1 MDDHS
6 NIGDLPQLQ
15 MRGISKAYPGV
26 QALDG
31 VDLDLRKGEILGLVG
46 ENGAGKST
54 LIKIIAG
61 ALPPDR
67 GTIRIDGED
76 VILDSPRTARKYG
89 IAIIHQEMSL
99 IPTLR
104 VWENIFLSRHGWV
117 HRREE
122 RREAARLV
130 GLMGLEINPDAYCK
144 QLSVGEQ
151 QAVEIASA
159 IRVQS
164 NILVLD
170 EPTASLSKR
179 EVVRLHEL
187 LIRLRKQGIAIIYIS
202 HRLEEI
208 TELCDRVQ
216 VLRDGCTQG
225 VYSGSSII
233 REDLIQSM
241 IGKRLV
247 GEFPPRASSPGST
260 CLELIELS
268 RRGVVRDIS
277 LHVRRGEILGI
288 TGLVGSGRS
297 ELLRLMCGADQPT
310 SGMIKINE
318 VPVRLNNPREALAAG
333 VCLLP
338 EDRKAAGLFLG
349 RSTMENFSIP
359 NLSYFSTG
367 GFLNRSKES
376 KAFAKYV
383 KSMKLPLHCASRMSN
398 TLSGGNQQ
406 KLLFARWLCRQCDV
420 ILLDEP
426 TRGIDI
432 AARYE
437 IYQLVRTLTDQGKS
451 IVMVSSDLAEVIGM
465 ANRILVMRDGAVA
478 GELDNLNNLSQSDVL
493 ALAYGATDAAKRS

>member
-6 NIGDLPQLQ
+6 NTGNNPLLE

-31 VDLDLRKGEILGLVG
+31 VDLDLYKGEILGLVG

-54 LIKIIAG
+54 LIKMIAG
-61 ALPPDR
+61 AMPPDR
-67 GTIRIDGED
+67 GTICIGGRHA
-76 VILDSPRTARKYG
+76 ILDSPRTARKYG

-117 HRREE
+117 HRQEE
-122 RREAARLV
+122 RREAARLI
-130 GLMGLEINPDAYCK
+130 GLLGLEINPNAYCK
-144 QLSVGEQ
+144 HLSVGEQ

-164 NILVLD
+164 KILVLD

-179 EVVRLHEL
+179 EVTRLHEL

-208 TELCDRVQ
+208 TALCDRVQ
-216 VLRDGCTQG
+216 VLRDGRTQG
-225 VYSGSSII
+225 VYCGSSII

-247 GEFPPRASSPGST
+247 GEFPPRALSPGST

-268 RRGVVRDIS
+268 RQGVVRDIS

-288 TGLVGSGRS
+288 TGLIGSGRS
-297 ELLRLMCGADQPT
+297 ELLRLICGADQPT
-310 SGMIKINE
+310 AGMMKIDGLPIKF
-318 VPVRLNNPREALAAG
+318 NNPREALAAG

-338 EDRKAAGLFLG
+338 EDRKASGLFLG

-359 NLSYFSTG
+359 NLSYFSKG
-367 GFLNRSKES
+367 GFLNKSKES
-376 KAFAKYV
+376 KTFAKYV
-383 KSMKLPLHCASRMSN
+383 ESMKLPLRCARRESY

-432 AARYE
+432 LARYE
-437 IYQLVRTLTDQGKS
+437 IYQLVKILTDEGKA

-465 ANRILVMRDGAVA
+465 ANRILVMRGGAVA
-478 GELDNLNNLSQSDVL
+478 GELDNANNVSQGDVMT
-493 ALAYGATDAAKRS
+493 LAYGATDAAKRS